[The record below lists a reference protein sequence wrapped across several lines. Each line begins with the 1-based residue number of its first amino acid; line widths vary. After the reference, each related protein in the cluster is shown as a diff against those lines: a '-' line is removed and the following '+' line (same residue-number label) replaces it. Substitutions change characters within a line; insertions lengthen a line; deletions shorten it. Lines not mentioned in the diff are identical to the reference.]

1 MLSEPTPGP
10 DALDAKM
17 HRIAPSDLLLLK
29 TVPAEEEGAAE
40 GGEANLADTE
50 ETAPV
55 SPPRCP
61 LCDGAGYYK
70 EAVPFGHPNFG
81 LLFPCAC
88 KEQEKVERQRASL
101 LTLSNLIHLAD
112 KTFAAF
118 NRFVPGVEPAYSRA
132 AAFAKHPK
140 GWLVLLGGYGCGKTH
155 LAAAIAN
162 ALLEQDIAVYF
173 DVVPDV
179 LDHLRV
185 AYRPESTIDYDAQF
199 ELIRN
204 VAVLVLDDLGTENTT
219 PWAREKLFQLFNHRY
234 TTKLPTVITTNRRPE
249 TIDER
254 IYSRMCDRSVSE
266 QIIMTAG
273 DYRRPDLVRKGVA
286 DGRNPHR

>member
-1 MLSEPTPGP
+1 MPSESIPANG
-10 DALDAKM
+10 LDDKM
-17 HRIAPSDLLLLK
+17 RRIAPSDLFMLR
-29 TVPAEEEGAAE
+29 PAAPDEAE
-40 GGEANLADTE
+40 MSDEGEAVT
-50 ETAPV
+50 TAP
-55 SPPRCP
+55 RC
-61 LCDGAGYYK
+61 LQCGGVGYYK
-70 EAVPFGHPNFG
+70 EAVRFGHPNFG
-81 LLFPCAC
+81 VLFPCAC
-88 KEQEKVERQRASL
+88 KLQEKAQQQRTSL
-101 LTLSNLIHLAD
+101 LASSNLIHLAD

-118 NRFVPGVEPAYSRA
+118 SRFVPGVEPAYTRA

-162 ALLEQDIAVYF
+162 ALLDQDIAVYF

-219 PWAREKLFQLFNHRY
+219 PWAKEKLFQLFNHRY
-234 TTKLPTVITTNRRPE
+234 TTRLPTVITTNHKPE
-249 TIDER
+249 VLDER

-266 QIIMTAG
+266 RIIMTAG
-273 DYRRPDLVRKGVA
+273 DYRRPDLVRREVA
-286 DGRNPHR
+286 NGRTPHRRSEELS